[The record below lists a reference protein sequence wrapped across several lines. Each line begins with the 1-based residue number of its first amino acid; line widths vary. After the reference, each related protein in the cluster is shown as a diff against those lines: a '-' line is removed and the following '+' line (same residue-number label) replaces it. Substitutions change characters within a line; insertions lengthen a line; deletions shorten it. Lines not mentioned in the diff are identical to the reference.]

1 LEAPEIT
8 LRVPVAGSATVAEQR
23 PLPYDLDARDNVRV
37 TSVRTQLF
45 ADKNRNGHFE
55 DNEEVRQALLLTS
68 PYSGS
73 LVVDRIASYLPG
85 VAANDLPSSL
95 QLLFRATAR
104 DGAGNTAVEERSVLL
119 TRNLAPE
126 VQQIQ
131 ILDSRGFNL
140 GAELAE
146 VTAGRGIVVNVVAN
160 DPEAG
165 VAQVTLQ
172 QAVGADLAALQYSTL
187 STDSAAPFQFHVQVP
202 ADRVGQVISFRALA
216 RDVDGNESAPSV
228 ARTLRIAA
236 DQPPTAKILQ
246 PANDHSVLIDGQD
259 LVVLVEAL
267 DDLGLGGIDHVV
279 FHVNGRPVYTAYASE
294 AQANGASGQEN
305 IYRAVIEPPEGVDGF
320 AVQAV
325 AFDALGQSGAS
336 PVVPVG
342 RIDDTVAPKLGVLQ
356 PFDRDILTSGEAVTL
371 VAAVTDIGVEAE
383 RHVSATWTREYQTET
398 GTWAVLDQFEMTLHR
413 DDNAATR
420 PSIAVSDPTN
430 HYYVYWGQFADGNI
444 LRRGAQ
450 RNERVRVV
458 TRVSTPNHQVEQE
471 NIHEVG
477 MPLSAR
483 YFLQPGANAATQGS
497 AHRVFYNAVAQFKSA
512 ERTGALLSA
521 WSTIDPMK
529 VEQGL
534 GTDYPIV

>member
-1 LEAPEIT
+1 
-8 LRVPVAGSATVAEQR
+8 
-23 PLPYDLDARDNVRV
+23 
-37 TSVRTQLF
+37 
-45 ADKNRNGHFE
+45 
-55 DNEEVRQALLLTS
+55 
-68 PYSGS
+68 
-73 LVVDRIASYLPG
+73 
-85 VAANDLPSSL
+85 
-95 QLLFRATAR
+95 
-104 DGAGNTAVEERSVLL
+104 
-119 TRNLAPE
+119 
-126 VQQIQ
+126 
-131 ILDSRGFNL
+131 
-140 GAELAE
+140 
-146 VTAGRGIVVNVVAN
+146 
-160 DPEAG
+160 
-165 VAQVTLQ
+165 
-172 QAVGADLAALQYSTL
+172 
-187 STDSAAPFQFHVQVP
+187 
-202 ADRVGQVISFRALA
+202 
-216 RDVDGNESAPSV
+216 
-228 ARTLRIAA
+228 
-236 DQPPTAKILQ
+236 
-246 PANDHSVLIDGQD
+246 LIDGQD

-336 PVVPVG
+336 QVVHVG

-512 ERTGALLSA
+512 DRTGALLSA

-529 VEQGL
+529 VEEGL
-534 GTDYPIV
+534 GTDYPIVAPRSCPVCTGLFITDFESEQSERGDIYVFSELMNGASEIFAGTISELHADANFVLAAKQGVPSDIATPDSAVHNFAGSLLDEMKKNPE